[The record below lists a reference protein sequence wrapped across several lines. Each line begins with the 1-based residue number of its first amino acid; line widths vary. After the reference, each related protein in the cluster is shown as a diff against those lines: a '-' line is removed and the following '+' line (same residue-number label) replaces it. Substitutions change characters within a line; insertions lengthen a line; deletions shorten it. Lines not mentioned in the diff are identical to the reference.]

1 MSERF
6 APPTVTI
13 RRYPGSRIYEVA
25 VVVRGREMVLRYE
38 TYSEALKWAHLECKS
53 YNVPEPT
60 LELSHDAQTDDLPIF
75 LRSPEQS
82 S

>member
-1 MSERF
+1 MAEKH

-25 VVVRGREMVLRYE
+25 VVVRGREMVLQYE

-60 LELSHDAQTDDLPIF
+60 LDHDAQTDDLPIF
-75 LRSPEQS
+75 LPVRK
-82 S
+82 